1 MPCKNYSRNPGI
13 LTDLQK
19 INSSKYSS
27 ILTHAGKITD
37 LFATLF
43 LQKLVG
49 AAKLKAR
56 SEASR

>member
-19 INSSKYSS
+19 NKFIKIFCGFN
-27 ILTHAGKITD
+27 AGKITN
-37 LFATLF
+37 LLSTLF
-43 LQKLVG
+43 LKKKKFG
-49 AAKLKAR
+49 EAKLKAR